1 VKFDISKKLFKEAK
15 KYLVGGVNSPVRAF
29 RAVGG
34 DPVFIKRAKGSKIFD
49 EDGNRFIDYV
59 MSWGALILGHS
70 NQKILKK
77 IEKALY
83 SGTSFGASTQ
93 KEIELAKI
101 IADAVPSIDLLRLVN
116 SGTEATMSSIRL
128 ARGYTGKNKII
139 KFEGC
144 YHGHSDSLLVR
155 AGSGAATFGVPDSKG
170 VTASISRDTIVCPY
184 NDIGAASRLIRQRHK
199 EIACVIVEPVA
210 ANMGVVLPET
220 GFLSALRELTAKHKI
235 VLIFDEVICGFR
247 FCFGSAGGLFG
258 INPDLICLGKIIG
271 GGLPLAAYGGKRD
284 IMESL
289 SPLGPV
295 YQAGTLSGNP
305 IAVTAGIATLK
316 MLSKADYVELNQKTS
331 ELCDA
336 MEEILKINKMKFSVN
351 RAGSIFTLFFNDK
364 KVYDFATAKR
374 SDTKKYAKFFRSM
387 LRQGINLPPS
397 QYEANFMSFAHTDE
411 DIHDTLKAF
420 AKALKQLKNW

>member
-1 VKFDISKKLFKEAK
+1 LFKEAN

-34 DPVFIKRAKGSKIFD
+34 DPVFIKKAKGSKIFD

-70 NQKILKK
+70 NQRVLEHKERNLG
-77 IEKALY
+77 L
-83 SGTSFGASTQ
+83 GTSFGASTK

-101 IADAVPSIDLLRLVN
+101 IVDAVPSIDLIRLVN
-116 SGTEATMSSIRL
+116 SGTEATMSAIRL
-128 ARGYTGKNKII
+128 ARGYTRKNKII

-144 YHGHSDSLLVR
+144 YHGHSDSLLVK
-155 AGSGAATFGVPDSKG
+155 AGSGAATFGVPDSAG
-170 VTASISRDTIVCPY
+170 VTENTSRDTIVCPY
-184 NDIGAASRLIRQRHK
+184 NDIDAVSRLIRKKHK

-220 GFLSALRELTAKHKI
+220 GFLPALRELTAKNKI

-247 FCFGSAGGLFG
+247 FCFGSVSKLFG
-258 INPDLICLGKIIG
+258 INPDIICLGKIIG
-271 GGLPLAAYGGKRD
+271 GGLPLAAYGGKRE

-305 IAVTAGIATLK
+305 VAVTAGITTLK
-316 MLSKADYVELNQKTS
+316 MLSNSDYVKLNQRTA

-336 MEEILKINKMKFSVN
+336 IEDILKINKLKISVN
-351 RAGSIFTLFFNDK
+351 RAGSIFTLFFTDR

-374 SDTKKYAKFFRSM
+374 SDTKKYAGFFRSM
-387 LRQGINLPPS
+387 LKQGVNLPPS
-397 QYEANFMSFAHTDE
+397 QFEANFMSFAHTDE

-420 AKALKQLKNW
+420 SKALKQLK

>member
-1 VKFDISKKLFKEAK
+1 VKFDISKRLFKEAK

-34 DPVFIKRAKGSKIFD
+34 EPVFIKRAKGSKVFD

-70 NQKILKK
+70 DQGVLKAVK
-77 IEKALY
+77 NALD
-83 SGTSFGASTQ
+83 SGTSFGASTE

-101 IADAVPSIDLLRLVN
+101 IADAVPSIGLVRLVN
-116 SGTEATMSSIRL
+116 SGTEATMSAIRL

-144 YHGHSDSLLVR
+144 YHGHSDSLLVK
-155 AGSGAATFGVPDSKG
+155 AGSGAATFGVADSAG
-170 VTASISRDTIVCPY
+170 VTEGISRDTLVCPY
-184 NDIGAASRLIRQRHK
+184 NDTDTVSKLINQRHK

-210 ANMGVVLPET
+210 ANMGVVIPGT
-220 GFLSALRELTAKHKI
+220 GFLLALRELTAKHNI

-247 FCFGSAGGLFG
+247 FCYGSVSALLG
-258 INPDLICLGKIIG
+258 INPDLVCLGKVIG
-271 GGLPLAAYGGKRD
+271 GGLPLAAYGGKRE
-284 IMESL
+284 IMEKV

-316 MLSKADYVELNQKTS
+316 MLLNSDYVKLNQKTA

-336 MEEILKINKMKFSVN
+336 MEEILKINKLKFSVN
-351 RAGSIFTLFFNDK
+351 LAGSIFTLFFTDK
-364 KVYDFATAKR
+364 KVYDFATAKK

-397 QYEANFMSFAHTDE
+397 QFEANFMSFAHTDE
-411 DIHDTLKAF
+411 DIHYTLKAF
-420 AKALKQLKNW
+420 AKALKPLK